1 MGIDEAIKIIEQET
15 KDLGNTL
22 RAKKVPIEEIYL
34 DDESVGEC
42 EPFCAIRIGFNEDWF
57 YDNIE
62 KGTESPNEKDFA
74 KGYDSGVRAIL
85 QRVSKWIDGDT
96 IRELEKEFLE
106 GK

>member
-1 MGIDEAIKIIEQET
+1 MGIDEAVKIIEQET
-15 KDLGNTL
+15 KFLGNIL
-22 RAKKVPIEEIYL
+22 KDKKVPVEEIYL
-34 DDESVGEC
+34 DNESIGEC

-57 YDNIE
+57 YGDIK
-62 KGTESPNEKDFA
+62 KGTENLEEKDFA

-85 QRVSKWIDGDT
+85 QRVSKWVDEDT